1 MDIDYQVTNQVEI
14 ELNGQHFE
22 GRYRVMAGSVIVY
35 YKDKLKFADHG
46 MTPPAVIA
54 KWLLTDL
61 CRQLDAKKRK
71 KA

>member
-1 MDIDYQVTNQVEI
+1 MAIDYQVTNQVEI
-14 ELNGQHFE
+14 ELDGQPLK

-54 KWLLTDL
+54 KWLLKDL
-61 CRQLDAKKRK
+61 CRQLDAKKHK
-71 KA
+71 TA